1 MASKSRRNR
10 VKFKW
15 TKELFFLIGALL
27 VMIVVTI
34 VLAIPSRAERQ
45 LSEVNEAI
53 TSYNTDNSTTYYT
66 IQKDNHLA
74 FLSHSDLVNQKSS
87 SDYTIVWYG
96 SLTDATY
103 LEQLSTFE
111 GYAVKYEVAKV
122 YLYYSTFVDDAKTN
136 ETTETLTYKNELKKM
151 EDELNANKEADAEA
165 ISLEKSPSVFVFKD
179 GKLVYNSQV
188 AGDSGE
194 YNYELHFHKAFG
206 YTKL

>member
-188 AGDSGE
+188 AGDSSE